1 LDGVAIEAP
10 TEPVRRPR
18 HRRGHP
24 SISGPALAER
34 IAAIRPDVPVL
45 FMSGYEAGSLPA
57 GSSRPLAKPF
67 TAFDLADAVGALFGR
82 SH

>member
-1 LDGVAIEAP
+1 MGW
-10 TEPVRRPR
+10 RSKRPPSPFDALVTDVVM
-18 HRRGHP
+18 P

-45 FMSGYEAGSLPA
+45 CMSGYEAGSLPA

>member
-1 LDGVAIEAP
+1 M
-10 TEPVRRPR
+10 
-18 HRRGHP
+18 P

-82 SH
+82 SD